1 MILGKIKTNKIHEHS
16 KMAENEKPNHGK
28 SRKRKAA
35 KEKEA
40 NVPTTWTYDEKQ
52 KFVSGISIF
61 Q

>member
-1 MILGKIKTNKIHEHS
+1 
-16 KMAENEKPNHGK
+16 MAENEKPNHGK

-40 NVPTTWTYDEKQ
+40 NVSTTWTYDEKQ

-61 Q
+61 HNFFWCWPYSKMF